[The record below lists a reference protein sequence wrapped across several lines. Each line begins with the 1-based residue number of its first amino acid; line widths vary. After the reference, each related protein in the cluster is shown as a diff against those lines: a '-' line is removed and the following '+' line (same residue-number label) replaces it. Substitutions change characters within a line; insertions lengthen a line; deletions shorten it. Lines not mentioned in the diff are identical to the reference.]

1 MDPGQVPVHSMTLP
15 EIPRITV
22 LIPTKNEAAT
32 IGSIVKGVRDH
43 CDEVLVVDARSTDGT
58 AREAEAAGARVI
70 FDDGKGK
77 GAGLRMGLR
86 EASGDIVVCMDA
98 DGSHEMA
105 DIPKLVDPVRRGDAD
120 MVVGCR
126 MTGGSD
132 ELHGDIGKFARFMG
146 SMIITLVINYRW
158 NVRLTDVQNGFR
170 AVRREIVPSLA
181 LASNDFTIEEEMVMK
196 CLRKEYRVMNVAT
209 HEYARRVGRSRIV
222 LRKVWFGF
230 GWVVIKNVLG
240 LAPITHGAGETG

>member
-1 MDPGQVPVHSMTLP
+1 MPIHVMTTP
-15 EIPRITV
+15 TRKRITV

-32 IGSIVKGVRDH
+32 IGAIVTGVRAH
-43 CDEVLVVDARSTDGT
+43 CDEVLVVDANSTDGT
-58 AREAEAAGARVI
+58 ARAAEEAGARVI
-70 FDDGKGK
+70 YDDGRGK
-77 GAGLRMGLR
+77 GAGLRLGLG
-86 EASGDIVVCMDA
+86 EAAGDIVVCMDA
-98 DGSHEMA
+98 DGSHEIA
-105 DIPKLVDPVRRGDAD
+105 DIPKLVEPVARGEAD

-132 ELHGDIGKFARFMG
+132 ELHGDLGKFARFMG
-146 SMIITLVINYRW
+146 SMIITLIINYRW

-170 AVRREIVPSLA
+170 AIRREIAPSLG

-196 CLRKEYRVMNVAT
+196 CLRKGCRVTNVAT

-240 LAPITHGAGETG
+240 LAPMRRTEASG